1 MNDISC
7 VIDWPG
13 TMSATK
19 DVVVAIA
26 AAVTAWAAYRG
37 LSKWRQEESGKA
49 DFDLARRVGIEVFHL
64 RDALSDARR
73 PIFAY
78 ELPPQSSEE
87 AELSRKALESLKS
100 GDGASAEEYAKKAID
115 ARQSNKARELAY
127 VFENRHGRL
136 RESYAE
142 LRMLQNEVEA
152 LWGTAMVPLLEELS
166 SAVIQ
171 YFSSVNTYIAREGNQ
186 GNILDTDKQPD
197 NRIIS
202 DVFSHMKIDGENEL
216 TKQTS
221 KTIEHISAYLR
232 TKLPRPSK

>member
-26 AAVTAWAAYRG
+26 AAVTAWAACRG

-49 DFDLARRVGIEVFHL
+49 DLDLARRVGKEVFRL
-64 RDALSDARR
+64 RDALTDARR

-78 ELPPQSSEE
+78 EFPPQSPEE
-87 AELSRKALESLKS
+87 AEFSRKALKAITSDDE
-100 GDGASAEEYAKKAID
+100 ASAKEYAMKAIE
-115 ARQSNKARELAY
+115 ARKSNEARDLSY
-127 VFENRHGRL
+127 VFENRHKRL
-136 RESYAE
+136 RESYTE
-142 LRMLQNEVEA
+142 LRMLQNETEV
-152 LWGTAMVPLLEELS
+152 LWGTAMVSLLEELS
-166 SAVIQ
+166 GSVIR
-171 YFSSVNTYIAREGNQ
+171 YFSSVNTYIASKGPHNNTV
-186 GNILDTDKQPD
+186 NIVKQPD
-197 NRIIS
+197 NRIGS
-202 DVFSHMKIDGENEL
+202 DVFSHMEIDGENEL

-232 TKLPRPSK
+232 TKLPRP